1 MFKYIISLFSLLPDA
16 LLSLLSKLRD
26 NPRYQGQENLPHIV
40 WVIAQASLGDR
51 VVGMYLWA
59 HYLLPV
65 GSLSYSERAGSPGT
79 KTRKQASQQL
89 LPTAILAIQ
98 EKNLERTK
106 EATDLFIWCF
116 DSNLSSV
123 TGSGWVVL
131 VQTYSVITPLL
142 CYLKQPSN
150 CFSWSIVKEKL
161 HLGNVDASIVV
172 LHELSSEWKKKK
184 CLANISPD
192 SLIIT
197 LGNSRAIVTAP
208 NTFFASG
215 CFTNHLTYV
224 LCCLDKLVLN
234 MGFMELIIVTII

>member
-1 MFKYIISLFSLLPDA
+1 MRFVDFFARSFASVSAPQFPWVKMFEESPAVKIADITLCHISVSVYKTSVDWIALKSPEALANFVLWCPDNIVADLANQQSATKGSKKSVQQIPSSNQVMFKYIISIFSLLPDA

-26 NPRYQGQENLPHIV
+26 NPRYQGQENLPHSV

-65 GSLSYSERAGSPGT
+65 SSLSYSERAGSHGT

-98 EKNLERTK
+98 EKYPELTK

-123 TGSGWVVL
+123 TGSG
-131 VQTYSVITPLL
+131 
-142 CYLKQPSN
+142 
-150 CFSWSIVKEKL
+150 
-161 HLGNVDASIVV
+161 
-172 LHELSSEWKKKK
+172 
-184 CLANISPD
+184 
-192 SLIIT
+192 
-197 LGNSRAIVTAP
+197 
-208 NTFFASG
+208 
-215 CFTNHLTYV
+215 
-224 LCCLDKLVLN
+224 
-234 MGFMELIIVTII
+234 